1 MDFKNEL
8 KQIKTNTIWITEER
22 VYQDYLNEYYE
33 QIKNGIKQQVYKN
46 KEIHHIQGKIKV
58 ESRIRDL
65 RLNVYN
71 RFEKKRTSMYSI
83 QDCGARGGML
93 EVNAPIELKY
103 ETHKWAAYNLV
114 TFELR
119 DFGKRFVDDLSELA
133 SHDGVQLSFHPGY
146 IKNHYRRDEKI
157 MEFPDF
163 QASHKE
169 KLLEHLYPCLF
180 VCYEMDI

>member
-8 KQIKTNTIWITEER
+8 NQIKANTIWITEER
-22 VYQDYLNEYYE
+22 VYQDYLKEYYE
-33 QIKNGIKQQVYKN
+33 QIKNEIKQQVYKN
-46 KEIHHIQGKIKV
+46 KEIHHIKGKIKV
-58 ESRIRDL
+58 DSWRRDL
-65 RLNVYN
+65 RIDIYN
-71 RFEKKRTSMYSI
+71 RFEKKRTSMYSVRER
-83 QDCGARGGML
+83 GAYRKEI

-103 ETHKWAAYNLV
+103 ETHKWGAYNLV

-133 SHDGVQLSFHPGY
+133 SHDGIQLSFRPGY
-146 IKNHYRRDEKI
+146 IINPYQRNEKI

-163 QASHKE
+163 HASHKE

-180 VCYEMDI
+180 VYYEMDI